1 VEWDVT
7 AGERSWHRKIKVE
20 AGRDENT
27 GEVDRVLSVTGNI
40 IYTANYAS
48 YEDREEISINGG
60 I

>member
-1 VEWDVT
+1 VT